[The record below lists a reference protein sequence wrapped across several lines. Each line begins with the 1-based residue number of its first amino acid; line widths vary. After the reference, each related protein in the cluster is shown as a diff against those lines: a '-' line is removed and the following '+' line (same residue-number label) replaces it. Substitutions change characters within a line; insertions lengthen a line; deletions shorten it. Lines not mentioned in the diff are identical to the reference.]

1 MSLANL
7 RMAALPPRR
16 GDPGSR
22 GLGTRLA
29 AVSAWVLAA
38 VLLATVA
45 VYASLGRFTRYVA
58 DDYTLKDG
66 LRVRGFWASQVWEY
80 FHWTGRFAYIAAID
94 AGLLLDE
101 FFVRLLPGLLL
112 LLWVV
117 AISAAVKGLTPA
129 ISVLGRLTLALALVF
144 TTIDL
149 TPNPFLSL
157 YWMSGSLAY
166 IAPLLLGTSFVA
178 LASSAHAPT
187 TGRIAAA
194 GVVTFLAGGFNEGY
208 AAAQLTLLVLALLV
222 TRFDA
227 WPRLRR
233 ARRLLVSGSAGSVVS
248 LIILGAAPG
257 NGIRFNVITEIIG
270 ARPSLVALPGV
281 TIGFALQF
289 LNDVFLARWWA
300 VLAVGAMIALVAART
315 PATTSMSARRCLVLV
330 VVVVSAA
337 LLALVGSFASTAYVE
352 ARITPVYAQI
362 VPVFIGVSAVAVVGW
377 ACGRCLQSTFDRRF
391 ADQTERATW
400 RSVVLAA
407 SALVVVCLAAAV
419 PVQTLAGIWA
429 GGGAF
434 SRYAAVKDAQE
445 RVARAGAAGRDASV
459 IVPSTSAIPNLGVF
473 SHPGYEEMVR
483 DPAWWI
489 NKGEAAYY
497 GVGSI
502 SAQG

>member
-1 MSLANL
+1 MSLANI

-157 YWMSGSLAY
+157 Y
-166 IAPLLLGTSFVA
+166 
-178 LASSAHAPT
+178 
-187 TGRIAAA
+187 
-194 GVVTFLAGGFNEGY
+194 
-208 AAAQLTLLVLALLV
+208 
-222 TRFDA
+222 
-227 WPRLRR
+227 
-233 ARRLLVSGSAGSVVS
+233 
-248 LIILGAAPG
+248 
-257 NGIRFNVITEIIG
+257 
-270 ARPSLVALPGV
+270 
-281 TIGFALQF
+281 
-289 LNDVFLARWWA
+289 
-300 VLAVGAMIALVAART
+300 
-315 PATTSMSARRCLVLV
+315 
-330 VVVVSAA
+330 
-337 LLALVGSFASTAYVE
+337 
-352 ARITPVYAQI
+352 
-362 VPVFIGVSAVAVVGW
+362 
-377 ACGRCLQSTFDRRF
+377 
-391 ADQTERATW
+391 
-400 RSVVLAA
+400 
-407 SALVVVCLAAAV
+407 
-419 PVQTLAGIWA
+419 
-429 GGGAF
+429 
-434 SRYAAVKDAQE
+434 
-445 RVARAGAAGRDASV
+445 
-459 IVPSTSAIPNLGVF
+459 
-473 SHPGYEEMVR
+473 
-483 DPAWWI
+483 
-489 NKGEAAYY
+489 
-497 GVGSI
+497 
-502 SAQG
+502 